1 MVRKTIMA
9 VLKSVRY
16 TPPVLHPFSPGEGH
30 NDGLWKRGKVLQAH
44 GVPLPQALAL
54 VQEWADANLHRFSR
68 PLKPGELEGQ
78 VNRAYNTTFA
88 VVRGKPATPPALKGY
103 SVEKLNARARVESLL
118 AGYDIAALTAETD
131 PVFKGCNAEELE
143 RDFYRY
149 LFKPTDLVSWSPGDS
164 AEARLTLGPPELG
177 QARLIVPN
185 AMSAPSGRKKDGT
198 GESQRCREN
207 AVDPENR
214 LRVVCDFD
222 YDYPTPDTKTQI
234 PKEEQ
239 ARRIKFLSLFPQV
252 HLELVC
258 DSAGKSLQAW
268 YRVPPTTA
276 AWKDFWDL
284 ALLLNADERGIM
296 PEQLFR
302 APGGWRPTDDGGRK
316 RQLVLQF
323 SPLPLR
329 PLPSHE

>member
-1 MVRKTIMA
+1 MA

-44 GVPLPQALAL
+44 GVPFPQALAL

-78 VNRAYNTTFA
+78 VNRAYNTTLA
-88 VVRGKPATPPALKGY
+88 VVRKKPASPTHLKGY

-118 AGYDIAALTAETD
+118 AGYDIAALTADTD
-131 PVFKGCNAEELE
+131 PVFKGYNEA
-143 RDFYRY
+143 DFECDLYRY
-149 LFKPTDLVSWSPGDS
+149 LFKPTDLVCWSPTD
-164 AEARLTLGPPELG
+164 AKQARLTLGPPEFG
-177 QARLIVPN
+177 QAQLIVPN

-276 AWKDFWDL
+276 AWKDFWEL
-284 ALLLNADERGIM
+284 ALLLNADEAGM
-296 PEQLFR
+296 KTEQLFR
-302 APGGWRPTDDGGRK
+302 APGGWRPTPDGGRK
-316 RQLVLQF
+316 RQTVLQF

>member
-1 MVRKTIMA
+1 
-9 VLKSVRY
+9 
-16 TPPVLHPFSPGEGH
+16 
-30 NDGLWKRGKVLQAH
+30 
-44 GVPLPQALAL
+44 

-103 SVEKLNARARVESLL
+103 SVEKLHARARVESLL

-131 PVFKGCNAEELE
+131 PVFKACNAAELE

-149 LFKPTDLVSWSPGDS
+149 LFKETDLVSWSPGDS
-164 AEARLTLGPPELG
+164 TKARLTLGPPEVG

-185 AMSAPSGRKKDGT
+185 AMRAPSGRKMDGT
-198 GESQRCREN
+198 GELSQRCREN

-284 ALLLNADERGIM
+284 ALLLNTDEAGM
-296 PEQLFR
+296 KPEQLFR

-316 RQLVLQF
+316 RQTVLQF

-329 PLPSHE
+329 PLPSL

>member
-1 MVRKTIMA
+1 MA
-9 VLKSVRY
+9 VLKSVRH
-16 TPPVLHPFSPGEGH
+16 TPLVLHPFSPGEGH
-30 NDGLWKRGKVLQAH
+30 NDSCWKRGKVLQAH

-103 SVEKLNARARVESLL
+103 SVEKLHARARVESLL

-131 PVFKGCNAEELE
+131 PVFKALSSKYWEPNL
-143 RDFYRY
+143 YQY

-164 AEARLTLGPPELG
+164 KEARLTIGPPEVG

-185 AMSAPSGRKKDGT
+185 AMRAPSGRKMDGT
-198 GESQRCREN
+198 GELSQRCREN

-222 YDYPTPDTKTQI
+222 YDYPTPDAKTQI

-284 ALLLNADERGIM
+284 ALLLNTDEAGIK

-302 APGGWRPTDDGGRK
+302 APGGWRPTDAGGRK
-316 RQLVLQF
+316 RQTVLQF

-329 PLPSHE
+329 PLPSL